1 MRKLVGISSK
11 PCIFIFLSKRFV
23 DLIDSEH
30 VFFLRF
36 FNTLPDFVRL
46 ILSQL
51 GSGGLYDE
59 VLVDAAF
66 YVFDFF
72 F

>member
-23 DLIDSEH
+23 DLIESEH
-30 VFFLRF
+30 VFFLRL

-51 GSGGLYDE
+51 GSGGQYDE